1 MTILLLE
8 DEYPAAERLRRL
20 LATAAPAAQVLAVL
34 DTVAGALAWLAA
46 HPAPDLILSDIQLAD
61 GLSFDVF
68 AQAVVRSPVV
78 FTTAYDQYAIRAFEA
93 NSIAYLLKPVKL
105 PELAKALAKWR
116 QWPSVV
122 PYPPDALPHPPAP
135 SPPGE
140 GEPDVIITP
149 TSIIIQNS
157 PSGSPSPGGEGAGGW
172 GNTPALALER
182 LLDALPRPQRT
193 YKARFLV
200 RQGEALLPL
209 PAAEVAWF
217 WSRHDTTTLATLGGQ
232 RYVVDYTLEQLEA
245 LLDPTQFFRLSRQVL
260 AQLPAVRRVVP
271 HLGGKLLVELSPAL
285 GAGTEAL
292 VSKEKAGP
300 LRRWLEGPAG

>member
-20 LATAAPAAQVLAVL
+20 LAEAAPAAQVLAVL

-61 GLSFDVF
+61 GLSFDIF
-68 AQAVVRSPVV
+68 ARAVVRSPVV

-116 QWPSVV
+116 QWP
-122 PYPPDALPHPPAP
+122 
-135 SPPGE
+135 
-140 GEPDVIITP
+140 
-149 TSIIIQNS
+149 
-157 PSGSPSPGGEGAGGW
+157 GSPAGSEELEVKSAELRVLGTVPEAAGEELR
-172 GNTPALALER
+172 TESEKLR
-182 LLDALPRPQRT
+182 LLSTELLNQLTLNSALFTPNST

-209 PAAEVAWF
+209 PTTEVAWF

-245 LLDPTQFFRLSRQVL
+245 LLDPAQFFRLSRQVL

-285 GAGTEAL
+285 GAGAEAL
-292 VSKEKAGP
+292 VSKEKASP